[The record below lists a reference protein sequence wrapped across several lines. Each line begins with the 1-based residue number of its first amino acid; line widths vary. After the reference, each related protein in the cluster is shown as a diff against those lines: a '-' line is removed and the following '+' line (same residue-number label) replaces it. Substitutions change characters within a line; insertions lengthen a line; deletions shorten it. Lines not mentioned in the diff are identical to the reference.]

1 MTRLGRCLLAGM
13 LTVGG
18 GAGAAFADGKKGEEL
33 SLDQLPGA
41 VRSTFEREAAGGS
54 IEELHTEKKN
64 GRTVYEG
71 EVVSKGKGVDLEVA
85 DDGALVSKGA
95 PHDEASEP
103 EHRR

>member
-1 MTRLGRCLLAGM
+1 MKRLGHYLLAGM

-18 GAGAAFADGKKGEEL
+18 LAGAAFADAKKGEEL
-33 SLDQLPGA
+33 SVDQLPGS

-54 IEELHTEKKN
+54 IEELHKETKN

-85 DDGALVSKGA
+85 DDGALLDKGA